1 MDPAQ
6 HRDAPIRTA
15 DSFPAFFPVS
25 PHDRLRC
32 AVRRRRAAR
41 AWAVQEERER
51 VPLGGGERGC
61 CLGQFP
67 DPGVQAAGGVVC
79 GVPVGVV
86 TLVALGPVGQG
97 AGARPGCGPSSGFGL
112 RRWSLGGH
120 DLKANY

>member
-6 HRDAPIRTA
+6 HRDAPVRTA

-32 AVRRRRAAR
+32 AVRHRRATRLGRDR

-67 DPGVQAAGGVVC
+67 DPGVQAAGGVV
-79 GVPVGVV
+79 
-86 TLVALGPVGQG
+86 
-97 AGARPGCGPSSGFGL
+97 AGCPSGL
-112 RRWSLGGH
+112 
-120 DLKANY
+120 